1 MKKDKKL
8 TAQQQE
14 EKQELMIECG
24 ELISKRQKLLLGKFA
39 TVMGFLEI
47 GAIVAI
53 NLALY
58 FTGVT
63 AKLADYLMIS
73 KGWTIFILVAATFLV
88 WAIVTSPITRI
99 IGKAHLANMRKKH
112 KDEIEKLDRQID
124 ELKKQIISKFGGD
137 EKTVEKQCAKAY
149 QKKLDAEAAERRR
162 EEARHRQEI
171 NESLYLSGSDSSS
184 SDSSSSSSSSSSQ
197 ISSGYFYE
205 DSNPNR
211 KDSYVDN
218 WGREIAYRDGNRVYS
233 SETHDYVGFVSGNR
247 MYDENGE
254 IMGSFDENGKFTKL

>member
-39 TVMGFLEI
+39 TVMGFLEL

-73 KGWTIFILVAATFLV
+73 KGWTIFILVAATSLV
-88 WAIVTSPITRI
+88 WSIVTRPITRI
-99 IGKAHLANMRKKH
+99 IG
-112 KDEIEKLDRQID
+112 
-124 ELKKQIISKFGGD
+124 
-137 EKTVEKQCAKAY
+137 T
-149 QKKLDAEAAERRR
+149 
-162 EEARHRQEI
+162 
-171 NESLYLSGSDSSS
+171 
-184 SDSSSSSSSSSSQ
+184 
-197 ISSGYFYE
+197 
-205 DSNPNR
+205 
-211 KDSYVDN
+211 
-218 WGREIAYRDGNRVYS
+218 
-233 SETHDYVGFVSGNR
+233 
-247 MYDENGE
+247 
-254 IMGSFDENGKFTKL
+254 

>member
-63 AKLADYLMIS
+63 AKLADYLMIYRQS
-73 KGWTIFILVAATFLV
+73 A
-88 WAIVTSPITRI
+88 P
-99 IGKAHLANMRKKH
+99 GKHEKK
-112 KDEIEKLDRQID
+112 
-124 ELKKQIISKFGGD
+124 
-137 EKTVEKQCAKAY
+137 T
-149 QKKLDAEAAERRR
+149 
-162 EEARHRQEI
+162 
-171 NESLYLSGSDSSS
+171 
-184 SDSSSSSSSSSSQ
+184 
-197 ISSGYFYE
+197 
-205 DSNPNR
+205 
-211 KDSYVDN
+211 
-218 WGREIAYRDGNRVYS
+218 
-233 SETHDYVGFVSGNR
+233 
-247 MYDENGE
+247 
-254 IMGSFDENGKFTKL
+254 